1 MNYDELWRRL
11 TQVLDEGEAKAIAR
25 MVYEVR
31 YGLTFTDLCL
41 GKDRQLSADCQTELE
56 EIARRLLKQEPV
68 QYVLGVVDFCGRQF
82 HVAPGVL
89 IPRPETE
96 ELCRWIISEVRGKK
110 DVARCK
116 REDVKCKRVEAE
128 DYSILDIGTGSGCI
142 AITLAAELPEA
153 EVVAWDISADAL
165 AIAQEN
171 ASRLD
176 VNNLFEQVD
185 ILNSQ
190 SSTLNP
196 QPTTINSHPTTIN
209 SHPSDLQSQFDLIV
223 SNPPY
228 ILNKE
233 RARMEANVLDYEP
246 HLALFVP
253 DDDPLLFYRAI
264 AEYAIT
270 ALKPGGWLYF
280 EINPLCAAALQELL
294 RAMRFSLIEIK
305 SDAYGKQRMLRA
317 QR

>member
-68 QYVLGVVDFCGRQF
+68 QYVLGVADFCGRQF

-96 ELCRWIISEVRGKK
+96 ELCRWIISDLG
-110 DVARCK
+110 CK
-116 REDVKCKRVEAE
+116 RPEIN

-142 AITLAAELPEA
+142 AITLAAELLEA

-165 AIAQEN
+165 FIAQEN
-171 ASRLD
+171 AIRLD
-176 VNNLFEQVD
+176 VNILFEQVD
-185 ILNSQ
+185 ILKPQTSNIQ
-190 SSTLNP
+190 SP
-196 QPTTINSHPTTIN
+196 
-209 SHPSDLQSQFDLIV
+209 FDLIV

-233 RARMEANVLDYEP
+233 RACMEANVLDYEP

-264 AEYAIT
+264 AEYAT
-270 ALKPGGWLYF
+270 VALKPGGWLYF
-280 EINPLCAAALQELL
+280 EINPLCATALQDLF
-294 RAMRFSLIEIK
+294 RSMKFSLIEIK

>member
-56 EIARRLLKQEPV
+56 EIAKRLLKQEPV
-68 QYVLGVVDFCGRQF
+68 QYVLGVADFCGRQF

-110 DVARCK
+110 EDVRGK
-116 REDVKCKRVEAE
+116 REDVGCKRVEAK

-142 AITLAAELPEA
+142 AITLAAELLEA
-153 EVVAWDISADAL
+153 EVVAWDISANAL

-176 VNNLFEQVD
+176 VNILFEQVD

-190 SSTLNP
+190 SSTLNNP
-196 QPTTINSHPTTIN
+196 PSTIN

-280 EINPLCAAALQELL
+280 EINPFCATALQELL
-294 RAMRFSLIEIK
+294 HAMRFSLIEIK
-305 SDAYGKQRMLRA
+305 SDGYGKQRMLRA

>member
-68 QYVLGVVDFCGRQF
+68 QYVLGVADFCGRQF

-110 DVARCK
+110 EDERCK
-116 REDVKCKRVEAE
+116 WEDVGCKRVEAK

-142 AITLAAELPEA
+142 AITLAAELSEA

-176 VNNLFEQVD
+176 VNILFEQVD

-190 SSTLNP
+190 SSTLNL
-196 QPTTINSHPTTIN
+196 HPTTIN
-209 SHPSDLQSQFDLIV
+209 SHPSVLQSQFDLIV

-264 AEYAIT
+264 AEYATT

-280 EINPLCAAALQELL
+280 EINPLCATALQELL
-294 RAMRFSLIEIK
+294 RSMRFPLVEIK

>member
-68 QYVLGVVDFCGRQF
+68 QYVLGVADFCGRQF

-110 DVARCK
+110 EDVGCK
-116 REDVKCKRVEAE
+116 MEDVGCKMDDVKCKRVEAE

-142 AITLAAELPEA
+142 AITLAAELLEA

-176 VNNLFEQVD
+176 VNILFEQVD

-190 SSTLNP
+190 SSTLNNP
-196 QPTTINSHPTTIN
+196 PSTIN

-228 ILNKE
+228 ILKKE
-233 RARMEANVLDYEP
+233 RARMETNVLEYEP

-264 AEYAIT
+264 AEYATT

-280 EINPLCAAALQELL
+280 EINPLCATALQDLF
-294 RAMRFSLIEIK
+294 RSMKFSLIEIK

>member
-68 QYVLGVVDFCGRQF
+68 QYVLGVADFCGRQF

-110 DVARCK
+110 EDVGCK
-116 REDVKCKRVEAE
+116 MDDVKCKRVEAE

-142 AITLAAELPEA
+142 AITLAAELLEA

-176 VNNLFEQVD
+176 VNILFEQVD

-190 SSTLNP
+190 SSTLNNP
-196 QPTTINSHPTTIN
+196 PSTIN

-228 ILNKE
+228 ILKKE
-233 RARMEANVLDYEP
+233 RARMETNVLEYEP

-264 AEYAIT
+264 AEYAT
-270 ALKPGGWLYF
+270 VALKPGGWLYF
-280 EINPLCAAALQELL
+280 EINPLCATALQDLF
-294 RAMRFSLIEIK
+294 RSMKFSLIEIK